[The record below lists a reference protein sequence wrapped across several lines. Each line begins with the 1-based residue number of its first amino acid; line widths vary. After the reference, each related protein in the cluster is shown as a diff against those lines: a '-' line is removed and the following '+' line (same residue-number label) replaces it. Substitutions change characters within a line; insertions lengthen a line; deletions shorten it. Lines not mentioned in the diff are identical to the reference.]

1 MKPAISG
8 QQIENSVYNALMKAL
23 ETLPKTGEKIA
34 FDPAALEAALQP
46 PAGIAPLNLRQT
58 YQDIITTPPPT
69 VDQQPPPTIA
79 PAAQLPPP
87 PVEKP
92 KTSLLLPLLAVGAF
106 LLSQ

>member
-8 QQIENSVYNALMKAL
+8 EQIENSVYNALMKAL
-23 ETLPKTGEKIA
+23 ETLPKTGEKVD

-46 PAGIAPLNLRQT
+46 PAGIAPLNLLQT
-58 YQDIITTPPPT
+58 YKEIVTTPPAT
-69 VDQQPPPTIA
+69 VDQLPPVTI
-79 PAAQLPPP
+79 PPAQLPPP

-92 KTSLLLPLLAVGAF
+92 KPSLLLPLLVAGAF

>member
-1 MKPAISG
+1 MKPSISG

-58 YQDIITTPPPT
+58 YKEIVTTPPP
-69 VDQQPPPTIA
+69 VVEQLPPA
-79 PAAQLPPP
+79 SMPAAQLPPP
-87 PVEKP
+87 PVEKQ
-92 KTSLLLPLLAVGAF
+92 KTSLLLPLLVAGAV
-106 LLSQ
+106 LLTQ

>member
-1 MKPAISG
+1 MKPSISG

-58 YQDIITTPPPT
+58 YKEIVTTPPP
-69 VDQQPPPTIA
+69 VVE
-79 PAAQLPPP
+79 QLPPP
-87 PVEKP
+87 PVEKQ
-92 KTSLLLPLLAVGAF
+92 KTSLLLPLLVAGAV
-106 LLSQ
+106 LLTQ

>member
-8 QQIENSVYNALMKAL
+8 EQIENSVYNALMKAL

-69 VDQQPPPTIA
+69 VDQLPSATL
-79 PAAQLPPP
+79 PAAQLPP

-92 KTSLLLPLLAVGAF
+92 KTSLLLPLLVAGAF

>member
-46 PAGIAPLNLRQT
+46 PAGVAPLNLRQT
-58 YQDIITTPPPT
+58 YKEIITTPPDT
-69 VDQQPPPTIA
+69 VDQLPSATV

-92 KTSLLLPLLAVGAF
+92 KTSLLLPLVVAGAF
-106 LLSQ
+106 LLTQ

>member
-23 ETLPKTGEKIA
+23 ETLPKTGEKVD
-34 FDPAALEAALQP
+34 FDPEALEAALKP
-46 PAGIAPLNLRQT
+46 PAGIAPINLRET
-58 YQDIITTPPPT
+58 YKEIITTPPPT
-69 VDQQPPPTIA
+69 VDQQPPA
-79 PAAQLPPP
+79 VLPAAQLPPP

-92 KTSLLLPLLAVGAF
+92 KTSLLLPLLVAGAF